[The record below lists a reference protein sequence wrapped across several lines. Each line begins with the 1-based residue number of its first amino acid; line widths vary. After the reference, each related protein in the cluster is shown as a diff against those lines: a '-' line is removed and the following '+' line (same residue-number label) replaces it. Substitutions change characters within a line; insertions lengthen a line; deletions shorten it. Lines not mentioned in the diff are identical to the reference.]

1 MSKITDALPPAPVSP
16 LPANN
21 RVMHI
26 GGVQYLV
33 NARHGGFLAS
43 QNDFFIGNALIR
55 YGEYG
60 ENELHLFQQLV
71 APEQVVVEV
80 GANIGAFTVPLAKRV
95 GVKGRI
101 IAIEP
106 QRIIHQYLCAN
117 IALNGLPNVET
128 YHAGCA
134 ARNTTMFVPQVPY
147 YSPSRG
153 NFGGVALGTQLGA
166 QGEGEPVGMRTVD
179 DIVGERK
186 VHMLRITVEGM
197 EADVL
202 RGAKRMLRKHRPL
215 VHVENDRQDK
225 SEALIKLLF
234 QYGYR
239 CFWHMTNL
247 FNAMNFFEQK
257 DNIYGNTPSLNL
269 LCIPVE
275 SNMDMRHFQ
284 EVTDARSHPLRR

>member
-1 MSKITDALPPAPVSP
+1 MSKITDTLPPSPVSP
-16 LPANN
+16 LPPNN

-43 QNDFFIGNALIR
+43 QNDFFIGNALIK

-60 ENELHLFQQLV
+60 ENELHLFQQLLT
-71 APEQVVVEV
+71 PEQVVVEV

-95 GVKGRI
+95 GAKGRI

-117 IALNGLPNVET
+117 VSLNGLPNVET
-128 YHAGCA
+128 HHAGCG
-134 ARNTTMFVPQVPY
+134 ARNGSMIVPPVPY
-147 YSPSRG
+147 FAPGQG
-153 NFGGVALGTQLGA
+153 NFGRVALGV
-166 QGEGEPVGMRTVD
+166 QGEGEPVSIRTVD
-179 DIVGERK
+179 DIVGERT
-186 VHMLRITVEGM
+186 VHMLKVTVEGM
-197 EADVL
+197 EAEVL

-215 VHVENDRQDK
+215 VHVENDRPEK
-225 SEALIKLLF
+225 SEALISLLF

-247 FNAMNFFEQK
+247 FNPMNFFEQK
-257 DNIYGNTPSLNL
+257 TNIYGNTPLLSM

-275 SNMDMRHFQ
+275 SNMDMRHFR
-284 EVTDARSHPLRR
+284 EAADAKSHPLRR